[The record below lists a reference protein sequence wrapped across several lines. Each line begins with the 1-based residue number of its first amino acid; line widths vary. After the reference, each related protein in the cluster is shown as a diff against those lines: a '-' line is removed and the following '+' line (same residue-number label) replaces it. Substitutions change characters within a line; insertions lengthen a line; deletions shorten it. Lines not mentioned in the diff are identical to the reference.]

1 MKERERYL
9 VVELMTTRVISR
21 ERERERE
28 RCNKYGE
35 GRGRGRGRVKK
46 IKMNDSGLVIN
57 IFSQFVKN

>member
-1 MKERERYL
+1 
-9 VVELMTTRVISR
+9 VELMTARVIS
-21 ERERERE
+21 RERERE

>member
-1 MKERERYL
+1 MKEGERYL
-9 VVELMTTRVISR
+9 VVELMTTRVIS
-21 ERERERE
+21 RERERE

-57 IFSQFVKN
+57 IFSQFVKT

>member
-1 MKERERYL
+1 MKEGERYL
-9 VVELMTTRVISR
+9 VVELMTTRVIS
-21 ERERERE
+21 RERERE